1 MCGAPHDGAH
11 SVTVSAL
18 LPGSRKVLPRQSM
31 PVTDG
36 TRGKCGSCAGLPG
49 KGAERFG
56 MGPAVVLGQDL
67 TEAAGPSTTQCG
79 GRCRNG

>member
-1 MCGAPHDGAH
+1 
-11 SVTVSAL
+11 
-18 LPGSRKVLPRQSM
+18 M